1 MSATSTMTA
10 AGPIALDVPFADV
23 TAADL
28 RLSIGGAVPPKQKI
42 QQIKDRNDLL

>member
-28 RLSIGGAVPPKQKI
+28 RLSIGGAVPPMLAHLTI
-42 QQIKDRNDLL
+42 AAHPDA